1 MNELWAA
8 MGRDMKIVPYEGE
21 SDCSYLRR
29 LCFSGLG
36 LWCLK
41 SAQAP
46 KGISKSAQT
55 RLLDNLLYEFQKYAP
70 IIADYF
76 SAGDKQRV
84 SFPVMVRQAY
94 EETGYLLTGENSWNS
109 LAPFGRTVPVGE
121 KQLYFGVPSS
131 NIEMNGLGVFS
142 GSSDYCSSVQE
153 FLIRD
158 ELDAEQYFETN
169 FDLCDFE
176 VRDINLSDMEFFSP
190 RKKASPS
197 YCWTRTLDVDC
208 TVCRKAET
216 GPYYRLMRLQD
227 GQILFSN
234 EERSNVSAENLLSH
248 DYRRLYYALKAHY
261 GRPSKVGIREM
272 SSDYSAIKLPGYLPN
287 REYYF
292 LLLTSWPKQ
301 SAFDRTQFI
310 VKNELL
316 KSILELLQSLGIE
329 CEGER

>member
-1 MNELWAA
+1 MNELWDT

-21 SDCSYLRR
+21 DTCSYLRR
-29 LCFSGLG
+29 LSFSGLG

-46 KGISKSAQT
+46 KGISKGAQT
-55 RLLDNLLYEFQKYAP
+55 RLLDNLIHEFQKYAP
-70 IIADYF
+70 VITDYF
-76 SAGDKQRV
+76 SVGDKQRV
-84 SFPVMVRQAY
+84 SFPLMARQVY
-94 EETGYLLTGENSWNS
+94 EETGYLITGEDGWNS

-121 KQLYFGVPSS
+121 KHLYFGVPGS

-142 GSSDYCSSVQE
+142 GNDDYCSSIRE

-158 ELDAEQYFETN
+158 ALDAEQYFETS

-176 VRDINLSDMEFFSP
+176 VRDIDLNGLEFFSP
-190 RKKASPS
+190 RKKAPPS
-197 YCWTRTLDVDC
+197 YCWTKTLDVDC
-208 TVCRKAET
+208 TVCRKAEN

-234 EERSNVSAENLLSH
+234 EEGSNVSAESLLSH

-261 GRPSKVGIREM
+261 GCPARVGIRAM
-272 SSDYSAIKLPGYLPN
+272 SSDYSAIKLPGHLPN

-292 LLLTSWPKQ
+292 LLLISWPKQ

-310 VKNELL
+310 VKNVFL
-316 KSILELLQSLGIE
+316 KSILELLQSIGIE